1 MKTKCTRGI
10 IYFIG
15 LIVLALGIVLN
26 TKTLL
31 GVSPI
36 ISIPY
41 NICHIWHL
49 NLGAITFVFY
59 CFCVLIEAILKGK
72 EFKLY
77 ELLQIPMSLVTSV
90 FINIFDRYLNIVP
103 DTLGQKLLVL
113 FFAIVVTGIGAAT
126 MVNMKLVPNPADA
139 LAAMIGDKLGKGMGI
154 GKNVFDVTCFC
165 TSGIIGL
172 VFTRHIIGLGIGTV
186 LAVIFTGRVI
196 AVYNYF
202 LKHPMQNLAGITAEL
217 ESEKEKRKRTLK
229 TKCTRGIIYFIGL
242 IVLALGIVLNTKTLL
257 GVSPIISIPYNI
269 CHIWHLNLG
278 AITFVFYC
286 FCVLIEA
293 ILKGKEFKLYELLQ
307 IPMSLVTS
315 VFINIFDRYLNIVP
329 DTLGQKLLVLFFA
342 IVVTGIGAATMV
354 NMKLVPNPAD
364 ALAAMIGDKLGKGMG
379 IGKNVFDVT
388 CFCTS
393 GIIGLVFTRH
403 IIGLGIGTVLAVIFT
418 GRVIAVYNYFLK
430 HPMQNLAGITAEL

>member
-90 FINIFDRYLNIVP
+90 FINIFDQYLNIVP

-126 MVNMKLVPNPADA
+126 MVNMKLVPNLQMHLQRRSEIN
-139 LAAMIGDKLGKGMGI
+139 LAKAWGLAKMFLM
-154 GKNVFDVTCFC
+154 V
-165 TSGIIGL
+165 L
-172 VFTRHIIGLGIGTV
+172 VFVR
-186 LAVIFTGRVI
+186 
-196 AVYNYF
+196 
-202 LKHPMQNLAGITAEL
+202 Q
-217 ESEKEKRKRTLK
+217 ESLDL
-229 TKCTRGIIYFIGL
+229 YL
-242 IVLALGIVLNTKTLL
+242 QD
-257 GVSPIISIPYNI
+257 IS
-269 CHIWHLNLG
+269 
-278 AITFVFYC
+278 
-286 FCVLIEA
+286 
-293 ILKGKEFKLYELLQ
+293 
-307 IPMSLVTS
+307 
-315 VFINIFDRYLNIVP
+315 
-329 DTLGQKLLVLFFA
+329 
-342 IVVTGIGAATMV
+342 
-354 NMKLVPNPAD
+354 
-364 ALAAMIGDKLGKGMG
+364 
-379 IGKNVFDVT
+379 
-388 CFCTS
+388 
-393 GIIGLVFTRH
+393 
-403 IIGLGIGTVLAVIFT
+403 
-418 GRVIAVYNYFLK
+418 
-430 HPMQNLAGITAEL
+430 

>member
-59 CFCVLIEAILKGK
+59 CFCVLIESILKGK

-90 FINIFDRYLNIVP
+90 FINIFDQYLNIVP

-126 MVNMKLVPNPADA
+126 
-139 LAAMIGDKLGKGMGI
+139 IGDKLGKGMGI

-202 LKHPMQNLAGITAEL
+202 LKHPMQNLAGITVEL
-217 ESEKEKRKRTLK
+217 
-229 TKCTRGIIYFIGL
+229 
-242 IVLALGIVLNTKTLL
+242 
-257 GVSPIISIPYNI
+257 
-269 CHIWHLNLG
+269 
-278 AITFVFYC
+278 
-286 FCVLIEA
+286 
-293 ILKGKEFKLYELLQ
+293 
-307 IPMSLVTS
+307 
-315 VFINIFDRYLNIVP
+315 
-329 DTLGQKLLVLFFA
+329 
-342 IVVTGIGAATMV
+342 
-354 NMKLVPNPAD
+354 
-364 ALAAMIGDKLGKGMG
+364 
-379 IGKNVFDVT
+379 
-388 CFCTS
+388 
-393 GIIGLVFTRH
+393 
-403 IIGLGIGTVLAVIFT
+403 
-418 GRVIAVYNYFLK
+418 
-430 HPMQNLAGITAEL
+430 

>member
-59 CFCVLIEAILKGK
+59 CFCVLIESILKGK

-77 ELLQIPMSLVTSV
+77 E
-90 FINIFDRYLNIVP
+90 
-103 DTLGQKLLVL
+103 L

-139 LAAMIGDKLGKGMGI
+139 LAATIGDKLGKGMGI

-202 LKHPMQNLAGITAEL
+202 LKHPMQNLAGITVEL
-217 ESEKEKRKRTLK
+217 
-229 TKCTRGIIYFIGL
+229 
-242 IVLALGIVLNTKTLL
+242 
-257 GVSPIISIPYNI
+257 
-269 CHIWHLNLG
+269 
-278 AITFVFYC
+278 
-286 FCVLIEA
+286 
-293 ILKGKEFKLYELLQ
+293 
-307 IPMSLVTS
+307 
-315 VFINIFDRYLNIVP
+315 
-329 DTLGQKLLVLFFA
+329 
-342 IVVTGIGAATMV
+342 
-354 NMKLVPNPAD
+354 
-364 ALAAMIGDKLGKGMG
+364 
-379 IGKNVFDVT
+379 
-388 CFCTS
+388 
-393 GIIGLVFTRH
+393 
-403 IIGLGIGTVLAVIFT
+403 
-418 GRVIAVYNYFLK
+418 
-430 HPMQNLAGITAEL
+430 

>member
-1 MKTKCTRGI
+1 MILRGFFDIQKENKKDILERESEKEKRKRTLKTKCTRGI

-59 CFCVLIEAILKGK
+59 CFCVLIESILKGK

-139 LAAMIGDKLGKGMGI
+139 LAATIGDKLGKGMGI

-202 LKHPMQNLAGITAEL
+202 LKHSMQNLAGITVEL
-217 ESEKEKRKRTLK
+217 
-229 TKCTRGIIYFIGL
+229 
-242 IVLALGIVLNTKTLL
+242 
-257 GVSPIISIPYNI
+257 
-269 CHIWHLNLG
+269 
-278 AITFVFYC
+278 
-286 FCVLIEA
+286 
-293 ILKGKEFKLYELLQ
+293 
-307 IPMSLVTS
+307 
-315 VFINIFDRYLNIVP
+315 
-329 DTLGQKLLVLFFA
+329 
-342 IVVTGIGAATMV
+342 
-354 NMKLVPNPAD
+354 
-364 ALAAMIGDKLGKGMG
+364 
-379 IGKNVFDVT
+379 
-388 CFCTS
+388 
-393 GIIGLVFTRH
+393 
-403 IIGLGIGTVLAVIFT
+403 
-418 GRVIAVYNYFLK
+418 
-430 HPMQNLAGITAEL
+430 

>member
-90 FINIFDRYLNIVP
+90 FINVFDQYLNIVP

-126 MVNMKLVPNPADA
+126 
-139 LAAMIGDKLGKGMGI
+139 IGDKLGKGMGI

-217 ESEKEKRKRTLK
+217 
-229 TKCTRGIIYFIGL
+229 
-242 IVLALGIVLNTKTLL
+242 
-257 GVSPIISIPYNI
+257 
-269 CHIWHLNLG
+269 
-278 AITFVFYC
+278 
-286 FCVLIEA
+286 
-293 ILKGKEFKLYELLQ
+293 
-307 IPMSLVTS
+307 
-315 VFINIFDRYLNIVP
+315 
-329 DTLGQKLLVLFFA
+329 
-342 IVVTGIGAATMV
+342 
-354 NMKLVPNPAD
+354 
-364 ALAAMIGDKLGKGMG
+364 
-379 IGKNVFDVT
+379 
-388 CFCTS
+388 
-393 GIIGLVFTRH
+393 
-403 IIGLGIGTVLAVIFT
+403 
-418 GRVIAVYNYFLK
+418 
-430 HPMQNLAGITAEL
+430 

>member
-1 MKTKCTRGI
+1 MKKPAIEFKDFSFQYRAQAKPTLNNINLTIYKGEKVLIVGPSGSGKSTLSNCINGLVPFSYKGEIKGSLKINGKETKELSIAKISNMVGTVLQDPDSQ
-10 IYFIG
+10 FIG
-15 LIVLALGIVLN
+15 LTVAEDIAFKLENDCVEQEEMKRRVQMVSKIVEID
-26 TKTLL
+26 T
-31 GVSPI
+31 
-36 ISIPY
+36 
-41 NICHIWHL
+41 HL
-49 NLGAITFVFY
+49 NSAPHRLSG
-59 CFCVLIEAILKGK
+59 
-72 EFKLY
+72 
-77 ELLQIPMSLVTSV
+77 
-90 FINIFDRYLNIVP
+90 
-103 DTLGQKLLVL
+103 GQKQR
-113 FFAIVVTGIGAAT
+113 VT
-126 MVNMKLVPNPADA
+126 
-139 LAAMIGDKLGKGMGI
+139 
-154 GKNVFDVTCFC
+154 
-165 TSGIIGL
+165 
-172 VFTRHIIGLGIGTV
+172 
-186 LAVIFTGRVI
+186 
-196 AVYNYF
+196 
-202 LKHPMQNLAGITAEL
+202 LAGAMVGEAEIL
-217 ESEKEKRKRTLK
+217 LFDEPLASLDPATGKSAIELIDKIQKENKKEILERESEKEKRKRTLK

-286 FCVLIEA
+286 FCVLIES

-315 VFINIFDRYLNIVP
+315 VFINIFDQYLNIVP

-364 ALAAMIGDKLGKGMG
+364 ALAATIGDKLGKGMG

>member
-77 ELLQIPMSLVTSV
+77 ELLQIPKSLVTSV
-90 FINIFDRYLNIVP
+90 FINIFDQYLNIVP

-126 MVNMKLVPNPADA
+126 MVNMKLVLNPADA
-139 LAAMIGDKLGKGMGI
+139 LAATIGDKLGKGMGI
-154 GKNVFDVTCFC
+154 GKNVFDGTCFC

-217 ESEKEKRKRTLK
+217 
-229 TKCTRGIIYFIGL
+229 
-242 IVLALGIVLNTKTLL
+242 
-257 GVSPIISIPYNI
+257 
-269 CHIWHLNLG
+269 
-278 AITFVFYC
+278 
-286 FCVLIEA
+286 
-293 ILKGKEFKLYELLQ
+293 
-307 IPMSLVTS
+307 
-315 VFINIFDRYLNIVP
+315 
-329 DTLGQKLLVLFFA
+329 
-342 IVVTGIGAATMV
+342 
-354 NMKLVPNPAD
+354 
-364 ALAAMIGDKLGKGMG
+364 
-379 IGKNVFDVT
+379 
-388 CFCTS
+388 
-393 GIIGLVFTRH
+393 
-403 IIGLGIGTVLAVIFT
+403 
-418 GRVIAVYNYFLK
+418 
-430 HPMQNLAGITAEL
+430 

>member
-77 ELLQIPMSLVTSV
+77 ELLQIP
-90 FINIFDRYLNIVP
+90 
-103 DTLGQKLLVL
+103 
-113 FFAIVVTGIGAAT
+113 
-126 MVNMKLVPNPADA
+126 NPADA
-139 LAAMIGDKLGKGMGI
+139 LAATIGDKLGKGMGI

-172 VFTRHIIGLGIGTV
+172 VFTRHIIGLGLGTV

-202 LKHPMQNLAGITAEL
+202 LKHPMQNLAGIAAEL
-217 ESEKEKRKRTLK
+217 
-229 TKCTRGIIYFIGL
+229 
-242 IVLALGIVLNTKTLL
+242 
-257 GVSPIISIPYNI
+257 
-269 CHIWHLNLG
+269 
-278 AITFVFYC
+278 
-286 FCVLIEA
+286 
-293 ILKGKEFKLYELLQ
+293 
-307 IPMSLVTS
+307 
-315 VFINIFDRYLNIVP
+315 
-329 DTLGQKLLVLFFA
+329 
-342 IVVTGIGAATMV
+342 
-354 NMKLVPNPAD
+354 
-364 ALAAMIGDKLGKGMG
+364 
-379 IGKNVFDVT
+379 
-388 CFCTS
+388 
-393 GIIGLVFTRH
+393 
-403 IIGLGIGTVLAVIFT
+403 
-418 GRVIAVYNYFLK
+418 
-430 HPMQNLAGITAEL
+430 

>member
-1 MKTKCTRGI
+1 MILRGFFDIQKENKKRNIRKRIRKRKEEENFENKMHKRNHIFYWFDRACTWNCI
-10 IYFIG
+10 KYKN
-15 LIVLALGIVLN
+15 IVR
-26 TKTLL
+26 
-31 GVSPI
+31 
-36 ISIPY
+36 SITDY
-41 NICHIWHL
+41 IWHL

-59 CFCVLIEAILKGK
+59 CFCVLIEVILKGK

-139 LAAMIGDKLGKGMGI
+139 LAATIGDKLGKGMGI

-217 ESEKEKRKRTLK
+217 
-229 TKCTRGIIYFIGL
+229 
-242 IVLALGIVLNTKTLL
+242 
-257 GVSPIISIPYNI
+257 
-269 CHIWHLNLG
+269 
-278 AITFVFYC
+278 
-286 FCVLIEA
+286 
-293 ILKGKEFKLYELLQ
+293 
-307 IPMSLVTS
+307 
-315 VFINIFDRYLNIVP
+315 
-329 DTLGQKLLVLFFA
+329 
-342 IVVTGIGAATMV
+342 
-354 NMKLVPNPAD
+354 
-364 ALAAMIGDKLGKGMG
+364 
-379 IGKNVFDVT
+379 
-388 CFCTS
+388 
-393 GIIGLVFTRH
+393 
-403 IIGLGIGTVLAVIFT
+403 
-418 GRVIAVYNYFLK
+418 
-430 HPMQNLAGITAEL
+430 

>member
-90 FINIFDRYLNIVP
+90 FINIFDQYLNIVP
-103 DTLGQKLLVL
+103 YTLEQKLLVL
-113 FFAIVVTGIGAAT
+113 FFA
-126 MVNMKLVPNPADA
+126 
-139 LAAMIGDKLGKGMGI
+139 I

-202 LKHPMQNLAGITAEL
+202 LKHPMQNLAGITTEL
-217 ESEKEKRKRTLK
+217 
-229 TKCTRGIIYFIGL
+229 
-242 IVLALGIVLNTKTLL
+242 
-257 GVSPIISIPYNI
+257 
-269 CHIWHLNLG
+269 
-278 AITFVFYC
+278 
-286 FCVLIEA
+286 
-293 ILKGKEFKLYELLQ
+293 
-307 IPMSLVTS
+307 
-315 VFINIFDRYLNIVP
+315 
-329 DTLGQKLLVLFFA
+329 
-342 IVVTGIGAATMV
+342 
-354 NMKLVPNPAD
+354 
-364 ALAAMIGDKLGKGMG
+364 
-379 IGKNVFDVT
+379 
-388 CFCTS
+388 
-393 GIIGLVFTRH
+393 
-403 IIGLGIGTVLAVIFT
+403 
-418 GRVIAVYNYFLK
+418 
-430 HPMQNLAGITAEL
+430 

>member
-90 FINIFDRYLNIVP
+90 FINIFDQYLNIVP
-103 DTLGQKLLVL
+103 DTLEQKLLVL
-113 FFAIVVTGIGAAT
+113 FFAI
-126 MVNMKLVPNPADA
+126 
-139 LAAMIGDKLGKGMGI
+139 
-154 GKNVFDVTCFC
+154 VFDVTCFC

-202 LKHPMQNLAGITAEL
+202 LKHPMQNLAGITTEL
-217 ESEKEKRKRTLK
+217 
-229 TKCTRGIIYFIGL
+229 
-242 IVLALGIVLNTKTLL
+242 
-257 GVSPIISIPYNI
+257 
-269 CHIWHLNLG
+269 
-278 AITFVFYC
+278 
-286 FCVLIEA
+286 
-293 ILKGKEFKLYELLQ
+293 
-307 IPMSLVTS
+307 
-315 VFINIFDRYLNIVP
+315 
-329 DTLGQKLLVLFFA
+329 
-342 IVVTGIGAATMV
+342 
-354 NMKLVPNPAD
+354 
-364 ALAAMIGDKLGKGMG
+364 
-379 IGKNVFDVT
+379 
-388 CFCTS
+388 
-393 GIIGLVFTRH
+393 
-403 IIGLGIGTVLAVIFT
+403 
-418 GRVIAVYNYFLK
+418 
-430 HPMQNLAGITAEL
+430 